1 MNIFILDEQP
11 EKCAEYHADKH
22 VVKMILEHAQLM
34 CTAHHLQPNT
44 LVDYK
49 IPYKATHVNHPCA
62 KWVRES
68 IQNYQWLY
76 NMTYSLN
83 KEYVYRYDK
92 NVNHKSFDV
101 IKSLPFPHL
110 PDIKMTRF
118 ARAMPDECKIDND
131 VVASYRNYYNVAKQ
145 DILKWTK
152 RDIPAWINKENIKC

>member
-11 EKCAEYHADKH
+11 EQCALLHADKH

-34 CTAHHLQPNT
+34 CTAHHLQPN
-44 LVDYK
+44 LIVDYE

-76 NMTYSLN
+76 NMTFALN

-92 NVNHKSFDV
+92 NVNHKSWDAIV
-101 IKSLPFPHL
+101 DLPYPDL
-110 PDIKMTRF
+110 PDIGMTAF
-118 ARAMPDECKIDND
+118 ALAMPDECKIDGFP
-131 VVASYRNYYNVAKQ
+131 VASYRKYYNNEKQ
-145 DILKWTK
+145 HLLKWKSRET
-152 RDIPAWINKENIKC
+152 PPWIKLN

>member
-34 CTAHHLQPNT
+34 CTAHHLQPTT
-44 LVDYK
+44 LINYE

-68 IQNYQWLY
+68 KQNYQWLY

-83 KEYVYRYDK
+83 KEYVYRYEK
-92 NVNHKSFDV
+92 NVNHKSWDAIV
-101 IKSLPFPHL
+101 DLPYPDL
-110 PDIKMTRF
+110 PDVGMTPF
-118 ARAMPDECKIDND
+118 ALAMPDECKLSTP
-131 VVASYRNYYNVAKQ
+131 VASYRKYYNTEKQ
-145 DILKWTK
+145 HLLKWKDRET
-152 RDIPAWINKENIKC
+152 PSWIKLN